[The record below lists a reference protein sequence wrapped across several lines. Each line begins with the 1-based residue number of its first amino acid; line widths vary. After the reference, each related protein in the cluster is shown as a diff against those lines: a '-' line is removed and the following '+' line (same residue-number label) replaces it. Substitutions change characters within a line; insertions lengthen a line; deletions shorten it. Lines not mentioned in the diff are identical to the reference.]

1 MIYNNMQTKEEARLE
16 MKTTSNT
23 AALSAETKNQKK
35 QKNKK
40 NKQTKT
46 KQKL

>member
-1 MIYNNMQTKEEARLE
+1 MQTKEEARLE

-40 NKQTKT
+40 KQTNKN
-46 KQKL
+46 